1 MCCSILIP
9 IGLSIYVL
17 VVNLCMVSSLTPP
30 PQKKNNILSKDSA
43 SPIFRHPFLQNTIL
57 ISSFGKGNP
66 KFLVSIQCTCQV
78 QVFWNSS
85 DRSEPQVAKIHG
97 LLQEVA
103 VEFGTASSHGSL
115 TGQTN
120 FCHLCQLVLQSVQLG
135 GQSKDAPPA
144 LSPLVLMLKSQVKV
158 ANVRL

>member
-1 MCCSILIP
+1 MYSWSIFVWSP
-9 IGLSIYVL
+9 
-17 VVNLCMVSSLTPP
+17 VSPPPP
-30 PQKKNNILSKDSA
+30 PQKKYILSKDSA
-43 SPIFRHPFLQNTIL
+43 SSIFRHPFLQNTIL
-57 ISSFGKGNP
+57 NSRFGKGNP

-85 DRSEPQVAKIHG
+85 DRSEPQVAKVHG

-120 FCHLCQLVLQSVQLG
+120 FATSVSSSCKASSWEAKARMLHW
-135 GQSKDAPPA
+135 
-144 LSPLVLMLKSQVKV
+144 LSVP
-158 ANVRL
+158 